1 MNIVRLDENFIPSD
15 TESAVCIGKLD
26 GVHIGHRKLLSKLRG
41 YLKKGYHPT
50 VLGFEMS
57 PADFFTGSTTGSLT
71 TEDEKAAILEAEG
84 VETYGVYP
92 VNEKT
97 MGLPPDDFVREVL
110 VRRLHAKAVVAG
122 EDCSYGRGGSG
133 NIMMLER
140 AGELYGFETVC
151 VVKERDARGEVV
163 SSTRIRELVAAGAME
178 RAAGMLGRP
187 YSFCGTVVRGRGI
200 GHDIGFAT
208 ANLLPDEKK
217 FLPPRGVYVSRVRF
231 DDLVF
236 PAVTNV
242 GMNPT
247 VGGER
252 ISIESHLLEDDEDMY
267 GRFVTV
273 ELLSF
278 VRPEKRFDSVNELSA
293 QIGRDIDTARDF
305 FELSCKNC

>member
-122 EDCSYGRGGSG
+122 EDCRTNAPG
-133 NIMMLER
+133 IFV
-140 AGELYGFETVC
+140 AGDNR
-151 VVKERDARGEVV
+151 VKALRQ
-163 SSTRIRELVAAGAME
+163 LVTATADGAM
-178 RAAGMLGRP
+178 AA
-187 YSFCGTVVRGRGI
+187 T
-200 GHDIGFAT
+200 
-208 ANLLPDEKK
+208 E
-217 FLPPRGVYVSRVRF
+217 
-231 DDLVF
+231 
-236 PAVTNV
+236 AVKYINA
-242 GMNPT
+242 
-247 VGGER
+247 
-252 ISIESHLLEDDEDMY
+252 L
-267 GRFVTV
+267 
-273 ELLSF
+273 
-278 VRPEKRFDSVNELSA
+278 
-293 QIGRDIDTARDF
+293 
-305 FELSCKNC
+305 